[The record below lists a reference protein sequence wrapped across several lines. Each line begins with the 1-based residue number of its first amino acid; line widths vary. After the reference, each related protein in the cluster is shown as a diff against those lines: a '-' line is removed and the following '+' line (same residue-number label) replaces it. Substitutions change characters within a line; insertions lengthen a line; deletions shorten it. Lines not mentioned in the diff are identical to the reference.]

1 MKKEIIDTKTYRHSF
16 SSVNKFSKNP
26 SAWLCHYALGIKTPV
41 NAFMTRG
48 TLAEKGAYWLIKRES
63 KMLSI
68 ENYEKNIKRLF
79 EKSKFLNAEKEIEN
93 AIGCGRQFMKALY
106 ERQLRIVV
114 SYQKEK
120 RTDLTEYGLK
130 YKILTFTDFEF
141 DNVIIDTKSKMRL
154 IQPYPHEIRQ
164 QCLYSKVYGKPTA
177 LLIATPKKYAFHEIL
192 PSDVEPNF
200 QHLLTQLKALENF
213 IDMCDNDITKAI
225 KNTSLNTDDFYWNDN
240 TKMEANKVWQQ
251 IIKSN

>member
-79 EKSKFLNAEKEIEN
+79 
-93 AIGCGRQFMKALY
+93 G
-106 ERQLRIVV
+106 
-114 SYQKEK
+114 
-120 RTDLTEYGLK
+120 K
-130 YKILTFTDFEF
+130 Y
-141 DNVIIDTKSKMRL
+141 DTKGIMRERL
-154 IQPYPHEIRQ
+154 VLNHIIILNNLFGNEACCRI
-164 QCLYSKVYGKPTA
+164 LFFK
-177 LLIATPKKYAFHEIL
+177 LEEKYH
-192 PSDVEPNF
+192 
-200 QHLLTQLKALENF
+200 
-213 IDMCDNDITKAI
+213 
-225 KNTSLNTDDFYWNDN
+225 
-240 TKMEANKVWQQ
+240 
-251 IIKSN
+251 